1 MKRVLI
7 WLYFLPAAYACQII
21 GTLVYSGNEL
31 IVSQHGVS
39 VYNRKVVHYIS
50 YLPLVG
56 IVFTYLHKY
65 NALSATDGIRTV
77 DYEYEAWDEMDID
90 FSSFRVEVS
99 DCAYEI
105 YGNCGHRGPG
115 PLFKLEW
122 SKRVP

>member
-1 MKRVLI
+1 MKRTVK

-21 GTLVYSGNEL
+21 GTLIYTGDEH
-31 IVSQHGVS
+31 IISQHGVS
-39 VYNRKVVHYIS
+39 VYNRKVVRYIS

-77 DYEYEAWDEMDID
+77 DYEYEAWDEEAID
-90 FSSFRVEVS
+90 FLSFRVEVS

-105 YGNCGHRGPG
+105 YGNCGLRGPG

-122 SKRVP
+122 SNRVP